1 MKIEEYLNKICLFVG
16 LNPEEAEVN
25 IQEVKDR
32 LEINLQVPQDIAS
45 YFIGRKGETLYA
57 LQYLIRITFG
67 DEYPD
72 VNLVLDI
79 NGYQQEREDKLVE
92 KALKTAYRVLE
103 TGEATEFRHLNS
115 YERYLVHSAIA
126 QDPELEELTTESKTV
141 YGERWLTIDFQEIEE
156 EIDVESE
163 ESLEKEED
171 FEEVG
176 DAEDVE
182 EGGEDQTDEVLEPE
196 E

>member
-16 LNPEEAEVN
+16 LNPDDAEVV

-32 LEINLQVPQDIAS
+32 LEISLTVPQDIAS

-67 DEYPD
+67 DEHPD
-72 VNLVLDI
+72 LNIVLDI
-79 NGYQQEREDKLVE
+79 NGYQKEREDKLVE
-92 KALKTAYRVLE
+92 KAIRTAQRVLE
-103 TGEATEFRHLNS
+103 TGEATELRNLNS

-126 QDPELEELTTESKTV
+126 EDPELEELTTESKTV
-141 YGERWLTIDFQEIEE
+141 YGERWLTIGFE
-156 EIDVESE
+156 ESE
-163 ESLEKEED
+163 ESEES
-171 FEEVG
+171 EET
-176 DAEDVE
+176 EVE
-182 EGGEDQTDEVLEPE
+182 SQIDEVDEVSETVEVDDTDEME